1 MSRATERERERENR
15 EAWRTGEPT
24 PGGSQSINSLTRS
37 PTKRDLLLLSPYAR
51 NATIYTANL
60 EASITYAHSA
70 CLQPFCNRSPCTVSS
85 RISSP
90 PLRERERERRRRNR
104 RRRSCAHTFEDDE
117 RERERESWLSA
128 RSKESGN
135 GSSSILNSSSRFL
148 YILENFLLL
157 LIIYCEIY
165 FILLIFEEIE
175 NFLLLLLLIIYL

>member
-90 PLRERERERRRRNR
+90 PLRERERETAEESETTFLCTHVRRRR
-104 RRRSCAHTFEDDE
+104 E
-117 RERERESWLSA
+117 REREREPWLSA

-135 GSSSILNSSSRFL
+135 GSRGRRSSSILNSSSRFL

-157 LIIYCEIY
+157 L
-165 FILLIFEEIE
+165 
-175 NFLLLLLLIIYL
+175 LLIIYL

>member
-1 MSRATERERERENR
+1 MEEGGRGGRVSRATERERERENR

-117 RERERESWLSA
+117 RERERIVAL
-128 RSKESGN
+128 G
-135 GSSSILNSSSRFL
+135 
-148 YILENFLLL
+148 
-157 LIIYCEIY
+157 EIKG
-165 FILLIFEEIE
+165 IGKRV
-175 NFLLLLLLIIYL
+175 

>member
-1 MSRATERERERENR
+1 MARFRGWKEVAALEVEEGGRGGRVSRATERERERENR

-117 RERERESWLSA
+117 RERERIVAL
-128 RSKESGN
+128 G
-135 GSSSILNSSSRFL
+135 
-148 YILENFLLL
+148 
-157 LIIYCEIY
+157 EIKG
-165 FILLIFEEIE
+165 IGKRV
-175 NFLLLLLLIIYL
+175 

>member
-1 MSRATERERERENR
+1 MSRATEREREREQRGLANR
-15 EAWRTGEPT
+15 RANPGRKPINKLTHSLRRETYYCSLPT
-24 PGGSQSINSLTRS
+24 LAMRLYIQ
-37 PTKRDLLLLSPYAR
+37 PTWK
-51 NATIYTANL
+51 
-60 EASITYAHSA
+60 
-70 CLQPFCNRSPCTVSS
+70 
-85 RISSP
+85 P
-90 PLRERERERRRRNR
+90 PLRTPTRPAYSHFVTVRRARFPLESPHPPCEKERERDGGGIGDDVPVHT
-104 RRRSCAHTFEDDE
+104 RSKTT

>member
-1 MSRATERERERENR
+1 MARFRGWKEVAALEVEEGGRGGRVSRATERERERENR

-90 PLRERERERRRRNR
+90 PLRERERETAEESETTFLCTHVRRR
-104 RRRSCAHTFEDDE
+104 
-117 RERERESWLSA
+117 RERERENRGSRRDQRNRETGLA
-128 RSKESGN
+128 R
-135 GSSSILNSSSRFL
+135 
-148 YILENFLLL
+148 Y
-157 LIIYCEIY
+157 
-165 FILLIFEEIE
+165 
-175 NFLLLLLLIIYL
+175 